1 MIRISLKEKERQLI
15 ARKAELG
22 GISEEQ
28 IARARNQGTRRTPEK
43 RALLEEIAAEA
54 RRQGREPPFISRF

>member
-28 IARARNQGTRRTPEK
+28 IARARNRGGRRTPEK
-43 RALLEEIAAEA
+43 RALLAAVAQEA
-54 RRQGREPPFISRF
+54 ERRGRAPTFPSSH

>member
-1 MIRISLKEKERQLI
+1 MIRILLKEKERQLV

-28 IARARNQGTRRTPEK
+28 VAAARNRGGRRTPEK
-43 RALLEEIAAEA
+43 RALLVALAEEAEL
-54 RRQGREPPFISRF
+54 QGRAPPFPSNY

>member
-1 MIRISLKEKERQLI
+1 MIRIPLREKQRQLV

-28 IARARNQGTRRTPEK
+28 VAAARNRGSRRTPEK
-43 RALLEEIAAEA
+43 RALLAALAAEA
-54 RRQGREPPFISRF
+54 ERQGRELSFPSNY